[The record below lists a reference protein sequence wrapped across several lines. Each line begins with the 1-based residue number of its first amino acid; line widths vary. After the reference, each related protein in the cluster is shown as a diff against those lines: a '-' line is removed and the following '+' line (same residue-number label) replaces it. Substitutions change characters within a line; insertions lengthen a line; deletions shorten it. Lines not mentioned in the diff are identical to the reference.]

1 MFKVGDTFYT
11 KTNQKGKVLRVANL
25 DEFGLD
31 FHYEEDNYVVE
42 FDNNILPIATYNISD
57 NGVYKYIMNVKEMY
71 SLEELDNKKQ
81 KTEEKKVS
89 DILLNI
95 MQEGNEQFQKN
106 TGRPMTYLEMRQMY
120 G

>member
-1 MFKVGDTFYT
+1 MFKAGDTFYT

-31 FHYEEDNYVVE
+31 FHYEEENYVVE

-71 SLEELDNKKQ
+71 LEKLE
-81 KTEEKKVS
+81 KTEKKEVS
-89 DILLNI
+89 DVLLNI
-95 MQEGNEQFQKN
+95 MQEGNKQFQKD